1 MEISL
6 AFSPCPNDTFIFDA
20 LVNGKIDTEGL
31 ECNVTLLDVETLNLR
46 AIQTQYDVSKISYG
60 VYHNIATQYM
70 VLDAGSALGT
80 GVGPLLISTSNQSNC
95 KIEAQA
101 IAIPGAHTTA
111 HFLFSAAYPHAV
123 QKLFLRYD
131 EIEDFVLQQK
141 GLGVIIHENRFTYQE
156 KGLSKIIDLGAYWE
170 QQTGCAIPLGGIVIK
185 KSIPQ
190 NIQKQINQL
199 LQKSIAYAYEQ
210 YPILSEYVK
219 MHAQEMEEDVMR
231 KHIDLYVNDYSKS
244 LGSEGKKAILKM
256 LQIQT
261 GKDFSIEDTFV
272 SIH

>member
-31 ECNVTLLDVETLNLR
+31 EFNVALLDVETLNQR
-46 AIQTQYDVSKISYG
+46 AIQIQYDVSKISYG
-60 VYHNIATQYM
+60 VYQNIATQYK

-95 KIEAQA
+95 KIEAQT

-111 HFLFSAAYPHAV
+111 HFLFSAAYPHAA

-190 NIQKQINQL
+190 NIQKQINQF

-210 YPILSEYVK
+210 YPILSEFVK
-219 MHAQEMEEDVMR
+219 MHAQEMEEDVMI

-244 LGSEGKKAILKM
+244 LGSDGKKAILKM
-256 LQIQT
+256 LQVQT
-261 GKDFSIEDTFV
+261 GKDFYTDEIFV
-272 SIH
+272 SIA